1 MAAPVRKM
9 KFSPAVVGPVLLGSL
24 ILLGGLLAL
33 GPWRSVLQTARRPAR
48 VLFDA
53 GLSPVHEDL
62 PAGWSNDQC
71 GSCHQG
77 EYEQW
82 KRSRHYTSAT
92 NENFRIE
99 CLDPEGGRLQ
109 FCINCHAPMNP
120 GHDKFPTSEPAQ
132 LDSWFQQEPDW
143 LTQGVDC
150 ITCHV
155 RDGTVLATK
164 VSDKGR
170 VAHPMRLA
178 PELARADFCSGC
190 HQFSFKTSQLPDS
203 FFGDLQQASME
214 EFLEFRQHSGLDL
227 HCQDCHMPD
236 GDHLMPGGYH
246 LSMLQQA
253 VDMELAA
260 TWSEQPGLLQITVD
274 LTASEVGHRVPG
286 GEHFRF
292 LELETTVLDADGK
305 TVVLPIPGPPR
316 SLDNHNDNLD
326 SDPRRLERLPHIER
340 MQRNL
345 NDKGRGHRALPDDR
359 LRPEETKT
367 FRYLVQVPQ
376 SIPTESL
383 TVHALVRYHLMSD
396 DKARLFGHD
405 FDDVTTVIREAT
417 VEPK

>member
-1 MAAPVRKM
+1 
-9 KFSPAVVGPVLLGSL
+9 
-24 ILLGGLLAL
+24 
-33 GPWRSVLQTARRPAR
+33 
-48 VLFDA
+48 
-53 GLSPVHEDL
+53 
-62 PAGWSNDQC
+62 
-71 GSCHQG
+71 
-77 EYEQW
+77 
-82 KRSRHYTSAT
+82 
-92 NENFRIE
+92 
-99 CLDPEGGRLQ
+99 
-109 FCINCHAPMNP
+109 MNP

-260 TWSEQPGLLQITVD
+260 AWSEQPGLLQITVD

-292 LELETTVLDADGK
+292 LELETTLLDADGK
-305 TVVLPIPGPPR
+305 TVVLPVPDPPR
-316 SLDNHNDNLD
+316 SLDNHNDTLD

-359 LRPEETKT
+359 LRPEETRT
-367 FRYLVQVPQ
+367 FKYLVQVPQ
-376 SIPTESL
+376 SIPIKSL